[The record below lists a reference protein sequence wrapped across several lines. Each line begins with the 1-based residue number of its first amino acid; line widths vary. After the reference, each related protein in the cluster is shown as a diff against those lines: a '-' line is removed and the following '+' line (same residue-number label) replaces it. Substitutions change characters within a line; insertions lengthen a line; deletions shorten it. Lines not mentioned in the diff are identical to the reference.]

1 MQRYLKILEFR
12 FLVLQKLQKQ
22 NWKNEIQITKLP
34 EIDDVNAIVVNS
46 KLIYLWYKRLK
57 TELQ

>member
-46 KLIYLWYKRLK
+46 RLIYLWYKRPK
-57 TELQ
+57 TEQQ